1 MMNLETVRARLRAA
15 ISARCQLP
23 ASVLEKHST
32 AFIDAAQDTIYLI
45 GEVVA
50 LRAALA
56 ARVMTGDQMTL
67 REAVRTVLIDQ
78 GAEASAQ
85 VDAVRA
91 LHAPVEQDRVYCAY
105 VGMDR
110 PDCLTCYP
118 SEHELG
124 VGHTR
129 MVCGHCQRPRHV
141 GYTDEPAWPCETIKA
156 LDYDQDASTPCCTA
170 EGDTCPTCGSYAAED
185 GDAS

>member
-23 ASVLEKHST
+23 ASVLEKHAT

-56 ARVMTGDQMTL
+56 GRVMTGDQMTL
-67 REAVRTVLIDQ
+67 REAVRTQLISD
-78 GAEASAQ
+78 GAEAAAQ

-91 LHAPVEQDRVYCAY
+91 LHAPVEQERVYCAY

-110 PDCLTCYP
+110 PDCRVCYP

-124 VGHTR
+124 LGHVR
-129 MVCGHCQRPRHV
+129 MVCGHCQKPRGF
-141 GYTDEPAWPCETIKA
+141 GYTDEPQYPCETVKA
-156 LDYDQDASTPCCTA
+156 LDYDQDAQI
-170 EGDTCPTCGSYAAED
+170 EGKES
-185 GDAS
+185 